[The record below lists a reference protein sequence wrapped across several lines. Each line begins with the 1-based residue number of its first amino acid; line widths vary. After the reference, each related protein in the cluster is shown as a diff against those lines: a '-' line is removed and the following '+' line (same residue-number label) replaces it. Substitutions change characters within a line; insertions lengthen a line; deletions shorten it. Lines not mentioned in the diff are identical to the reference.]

1 MDWFL
6 PKKVHLKLLEVTIVV
21 DVIFIVNVVVLV
33 LIEVYLMLLET
44 NIVVVFYFVVDNVV
58 VAFLLVVADLIVL
71 NCGQYAFL
79 LEAAF
84 EFVDGWGGCA
94 QSFSCKTS
102 NYS

>member
-1 MDWFL
+1 M
-6 PKKVHLKLLEVTIVV
+6 
-21 DVIFIVNVVVLV
+21 V

-44 NIVVVFYFVVDNVV
+44 YIVVVFYFV